1 MIESK
6 QPVMQSCL
14 VQTIKGSP
22 GAERIPEPVKQKEKF
37 FFHDLVN
44 WNEHLIH

>member
-1 MIESK
+1 
-6 QPVMQSCL
+6 MQSCL
-14 VQTIKGSP
+14 VQTIKGSA
-22 GAERIPEPVKQKEKF
+22 GAQQIPEPAKQKEKF